1 MIVTV
6 TPNTGIDYTLV
17 VPQLQLNATIRS
29 SAQAWGMGGKA
40 IDVAWILGKLGVP
53 VLSLGFAAGFSGLQ
67 MERMLHERGVASD
80 FIWVDGETRLN
91 IVLVSSDGSGQS
103 TFTSSNLNVSANHLA
118 EFLDRYLAALEKATC
133 LVLGGTLPLGVPVQF
148 YRQVIEQARARDIPV
163 IFDSSGAAL
172 KAGIEARPSIVKPN
186 QEELAVLLGSLP
198 TSLTEI
204 RHAAWKLQEM
214 YGTGVIVTLGHEG
227 ALAVLGENSYQIP
240 PLSLPVASSAGAGD
254 GVSAGMALA
263 LSRGEPLENGLR
275 YGFALAGAVVQT
287 LATADFRIED
297 YEALLS
303 QIKVIPLS
311 PQPSSDD
318 T

>member
-53 VLSLGFAAGFSGLQ
+53 VLALGFAAGFSGLQ

-163 IFDSSGAAL
+163 VFDSSGAAL

-227 ALAVLGENSYQIP
+227 ALALLGENSYQIP